1 MNIGLLA
8 VSFGTT
14 HLDTLERT
22 ILAAEADLSAAFP
35 QLPCYRAF
43 TSAVV
48 RRRLAGR
55 MAVDGVEEAL
65 ARMAAGGLE
74 GALVQPTLLI
84 PGEEYDRLRARIPA
98 DGRFALGDP
107 LLRDEA
113 DLAAMAAILREAYP
127 LDKDTVLLA
136 MGHGTTHSANG
147 LYLRLARHMAP
158 DMALCTVEGRPSFR
172 EAVDALLAQP
182 RRKVHLVPLLL
193 VAGDHS
199 KNDMAGPGPDS
210 LRSLLERAG
219 FQVSWSLRGL
229 GELPAVRRRFVLR
242 AREAYEAAGFCGA
255 PAD

>member
-1 MNIGLLA
+1 MI
-8 VSFGTT
+8 
-14 HLDTLERT
+14 LDKYTYSKEV
-22 ILAAEADLSAAFP
+22 ADLDQYFGVA
-35 QLPCYRAF
+35 QGE
-43 TSAVV
+43 
-48 RRRLAGR
+48 LAIVLQDE
-55 MAVDGVEEAL
+55 MVEEKA
-65 ARMAAGGLE
+65 
-74 GALVQPTLLI
+74 
-84 PGEEYDRLRARIPA
+84 
-98 DGRFALGDP
+98 

>member
-1 MNIGLLA
+1 
-8 VSFGTT
+8 
-14 HLDTLERT
+14 
-22 ILAAEADLSAAFP
+22 
-35 QLPCYRAF
+35 
-43 TSAVV
+43 
-48 RRRLAGR
+48 

-98 DGRFALGDP
+98 DGRFALGGP

-136 MGHGTTHSANG
+136 MGHGTAHSANG

-210 LRSLLERAG
+210 LRSLLEGAG